1 MKPLD
6 HVQARPGAICGILWP
21 NRWMHDNS
29 TKAKQKQHPENTW
42 YPSDM
47 ILKYLKYTL
56 VRPYIKEYQSSF
68 YEVVCRCSL
77 WVQDLSH
84 GADGI
89 GQGHAPIMALGRG
102 ECSMFHSAFYWDLRL
117 FVCKCCFQLGEFLR
131 CFIIN
136 SLMGFCVYCWDH
148 PPWLNLRSNGFEWR
162 LDAHNHS
169 GQRNGDTKKRG
180 RYRLT

>member
-1 MKPLD
+1 
-6 HVQARPGAICGILWP
+6 
-21 NRWMHDNS
+21 MHDNS
-29 TKAKQKQHPENTW
+29 TKAKKKHPENTW

-47 ILKYLKYTL
+47 ILKYTL

-68 YEVVCRCSL
+68 YEVVCLQPLGSRLEPRRWWHWPCSN
-77 WVQDLSH
+77 H
-84 GADGI
+84 GA
-89 GQGHAPIMALGRG
+89 G
-102 ECSMFHSAFYWDLRL
+102 ERWMFHVFYSAFYWDLRL